1 MSTARRHPHSRTWL
15 RVLMLLLV
23 LLVPGETA
31 TAAPAPVAVES
42 VEYDAVEAALPP
54 LVRTAARR
62 PDVPLP
68 LAPPRA
74 PAPYRPKARSSAV
87 PPHVPDVLRTVVL
100 RC

>member
-1 MSTARRHPHSRTWL
+1 MSTARRHPHSRAWL

-31 TAAPAPVAVES
+31 TAAPTPVAVES

-54 LVRTAARR
+54 LVRTVARR
-62 PDVPLP
+62 PDAPLRPTPLP
-68 LAPPRA
+68 A
-74 PAPYRPKARSSAV
+74 PAPYRPKVLSAAV